1 MVHELLNEGTDR
13 IIASAS
19 YTIAGSAHVES
30 MKTILSGATTAIN
43 LTGNEFG
50 QYLFGNDGA
59 NVINGKGGRDTL
71 TGIQGDDTF
80 VFDSALT
87 SANADWILDF
97 NVVDDII
104 HLDNSVFTGLVAGAL
119 GAAAFHIGVAGAD
132 ALERIIY
139 NSDTGT
145 LLFDGDGN
153 GAGQAPKFA
162 SLSENLD
169 LTSSDFFVV

>member
-1 MVHELLNEGTDR
+1 MRGLKGQDIYYVDNAGDIVHERLNEGTDR

-30 MKTILSGATTAIN
+30 MKTILSGATTAMN

-50 QYLFGNDGA
+50 QYLFGNDSA

-71 TGIQGDDTF
+71 TGIQGDDSF

-104 HLDNSVFTGLVAGAL
+104 HLDIFGVYRPRRRRARCGKFPHRRRRGRRTGS
-119 GAAAFHIGVAGAD
+119 HH
-132 ALERIIY
+132 Y
-139 NSDTGT
+139 NSNTGT
-145 LLFDGDGN
+145 LLFDGDGK
-153 GAGQAPKFA
+153 GAGQAR
-162 SLSENLD
+162 
-169 LTSSDFFVV
+169 

>member
-1 MVHELLNEGTDR
+1 
-13 IIASAS
+13 
-19 YTIAGSAHVES
+19 

-43 LTGNEFG
+43 FTGNEFG

-59 NVINGKGGRDTL
+59 NVINGKGGPDTL
-71 TGIQGDDTF
+71 SGIQGDDTF

-87 SANADWILDF
+87 SDNADWILDF

-104 HLDNSVFTGLVAGAL
+104 HLSVFTGLVAGAL
-119 GAAAFHIGVAGAD
+119 GAAAFHIGVAAAD
-132 ALERIIY
+132 ALDRIIY

-162 SLSENLD
+162 SLSD
-169 LTSSDFFVV
+169 RSSI